1 MLMKWKPIN
10 ELNRSESQHLLV
22 TQDGLIRLL
31 FWSGSR
37 RRFEDENGGDVLPL
51 DPCGQPT
58 HFMPLPPLPDAP
70 A

>member
-1 MLMKWKPIN
+1 MKWKPID
-10 ELNRSESQHLLV
+10 ELNKSESQHLLV

-37 RRFEDENGGDVLPL
+37 RRLEDAATGRDILPR

-58 HFMPLPPLPDAP
+58 HFMLLPPLP
-70 A
+70 